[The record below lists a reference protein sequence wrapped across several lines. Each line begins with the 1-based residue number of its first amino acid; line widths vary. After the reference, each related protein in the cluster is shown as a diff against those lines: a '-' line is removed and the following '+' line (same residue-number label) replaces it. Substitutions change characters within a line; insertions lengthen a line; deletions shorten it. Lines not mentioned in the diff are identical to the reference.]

1 VTTWESALAWRLERQ
16 YLGDAPAASAVDVVR
31 RLQALPAWLGD
42 AELAVDIRLGV
53 VDSGAL
59 GRAVASDHVVKV
71 YANRGSTQ
79 FMTPDVAASMLAVR
93 AAGRQW
99 ELKSWVEFYGIPP
112 EQWPALRDEV
122 RAAVADGPLTRDELA
137 AAISASRRFG
147 AVGHAFVDSR
157 DTFLKPFMWQG
168 DLRFGPDR
176 DGAATLQSFDGVR
189 GWPGIPELDDA
200 GRAVIVG
207 YLAAYGPATDERLT
221 YWLGDGLS
229 AGRKRIT
236 AWLADLR
243 DAGHIVDLEVDGAP
257 AAVLAEYA
265 DEIERATPSSAIR
278 LVPGF
283 DQWVLGPG
291 TADPNVIAPE
301 RRAFATRGANLAL
314 EGGRVCGTWKR
325 TDAGAEITWFD
336 ERRDVEVSTD

>member
-1 VTTWESALAWRLERQ
+1 MTTWDSALAWRLERQ
-16 YLGDAPAASAVDVVR
+16 FLGDAPAASAVEVVR

-53 VDSGAL
+53 ASTGAL
-59 GRAVASDHVVKV
+59 AKAVASDEVVKV

-79 FMTPDVAASMLAVR
+79 FMVPETAASVLTVR

-99 ELKSWVEFYGIPP
+99 ELKSWVEFYGISPD
-112 EQWPALRDEV
+112 EWPALRDEV

-176 DGAATLQSFDGVR
+176 DGAATLQPLDGVP
-189 GWPGIPELDDA
+189 GWPGIPDLDDA

-207 YLAAYGPATDERLT
+207 YLDAYGPAADERLT

-236 AWLADLR
+236 RWLAELR
-243 DAGHIVDLEVDGAP
+243 DAGRIVDVVVDGAP
-257 AAVLAEYA
+257 AAVLAEHA
-265 DEIERATPSSAIR
+265 DELEAATPVSTIR

-291 TADPNVIAPE
+291 TADPNVITAE
-301 RRAFATRGANLAL
+301 RRVLATRGANLVL
-314 EGGRVCGTWKR
+314 EGGRVSGTWKR

-336 ERRDVEVSTD
+336 ERRDVEVVAD